1 MPSDQPCSR
10 YSRAPGSN
18 EPIVPAGSPVAPTP
32 NPYHGIQNTNL
43 VNDNA
48 GMRTRLNMATGTSEY
63 SAYRWKCWAGSVGS
77 VDRARRQAT
86 HAGNAIEASKRYRY
100 PIRGG
105 VTRSRPRNSEARGAV
120 TRANST
126 PRLTTQ
132 PHSNCRRDLAAAPP
146 VSARSGGP
154 SSTSVIGKHPG
165 HAGPERWIQMLRA
178 VLAGS

>member
-10 YSRAPGSN
+10 YSIAPGSS
-18 EPIVPAGSPVAPTP
+18 EPIVPGGWPVAPTP

-48 GMRTRLNMATGTSEY
+48 GMRTRLNMATGTSAY
-63 SAYRWKCWAGSVGS
+63 SAYRWKCWAGSSGS

-86 HAGNAIEASKRYRY
+86 HAGNAIEASKMYRY
-100 PIRGG
+100 PMRGG
-105 VTRSRPRNSEARGAV
+105 VIRSTPRNSEASGAV

-132 PHSNCRRDLAAAPP
+132 SDSTCRRGLAAAPRP
-146 VSARSGGP
+146 SARTGGL
-154 SSTSVIGKHPG
+154 SLTCVIGQHPDRAG
-165 HAGPERWIQMLRA
+165 HERWIERLRS
-178 VLAGS
+178 L